1 MGNHM
6 EEFELEGITISVA
19 KKKIKN
25 MYLRVTPPKGDVKL
39 TAPIGVSDDCIRK
52 FALSKLD
59 WMKKQRER
67 CKSVSAQADREFAA
81 GESCYLWG
89 KRYILDVQDTDYGS
103 RVFLSGENL
112 VLRIRRGST
121 KEERERALND
131 FYRRELS
138 RAVPGVLKKCEKI
151 VGVSAKEWRIKNM
164 RTRWGTC
171 NIAKQRIWL
180 NLALSQKP
188 PECLWYVVVHELV
201 HLLERNH
208 NRVFYGY
215 MDEFYP
221 GWREVK
227 KRLNEGEIFQN

>member
-1 MGNHM
+1 MGNDM

-39 TAPIGVSDDCIRK
+39 TAPMGVSDDCIRK

-67 CKSVSAQADREFAA
+67 CKSVSAGTERDFVT

-89 KRYILDVQDTDYGS
+89 KRYILDVQNTDYGS

-112 VLRIRRGST
+112 VLRIGREST

-138 RAVPGVLKKCEKI
+138 RQ
-151 VGVSAKEWRIKNM
+151 VSLR
-164 RTRWGTC
+164 
-171 NIAKQRIWL
+171 
-180 NLALSQKP
+180 S
-188 PECLWYVVVHELV
+188 
-201 HLLERNH
+201 
-208 NRVFYGY
+208 
-215 MDEFYP
+215 
-221 GWREVK
+221 VK
-227 KRLNEGEIFQN
+227 KLWECRQRNGGLRICAQDGEPAILQNSGFG